1 MLISNRSFG
10 IVKLENYP
18 DLTGKI
24 TASDT
29 CILVRI
35 QIIRSKKRLPESTGR
50 FIEFGKLGW
59 IPNLVFYL
67 PCL

>member
-1 MLISNRSFG
+1 MVISNRSFG

-18 DLTGKI
+18 DLPGKI
-24 TASDT
+24 STSET
-29 CILVRI
+29 WILVRI

-67 PCL
+67 LCL

>member
-18 DLTGKI
+18 DLPGKI
-24 TASDT
+24 TTAGT
-29 CILVRI
+29 WILVRI

-50 FIEFGKLGW
+50 FFEFGKLG
-59 IPNLVFYL
+59 
-67 PCL
+67 